1 MKSRIHRIRRIRRKS
16 KRTRKIYGG
25 RASIDYMYS
34 NPNEPVQL
42 WDVIGYINGTTSQGY
57 VIQIT
62 DSNIFVHFP
71 HMPLSNSENTYS
83 TIVNITPPAA
93 NGNILDESIYF
104 VKRGTE
110 YDYAN
115 VIATT

>member
-1 MKSRIHRIRRIRRKS
+1 M
-16 KRTRKIYGG
+16 
-25 RASIDYMYS
+25 D
-34 NPNEPVQL
+34 
-42 WDVIGYINGTTSQGY
+42 
-57 VIQIT
+57 
-62 DSNIFVHFP
+62 
-71 HMPLSNSENTYS
+71 LSNSENTYS